1 MIKKIAVIGAT
12 GMLGKPVT
20 QQLIDDGFDITI
32 LARNTTKAK
41 EAFPTGQVL
50 EADVLDPISLLKSL
64 EGQEAV
70 YISLGPNR
78 NARKS
83 ARMPERE
90 GILNIIDAAK
100 HLGIK
105 RIALL
110 SSLVQNY
117 QGMNGFNW
125 WIFAMKLEAVVAIKK
140 SGIPYSIFYPS
151 TFMESIPRDIIR
163 GNKIMLI
170 SGSVAPMWFIAASDY
185 AKQVSKAFSIAGSNN
200 QEYPIQGLEAFD
212 WEQAASI
219 IAKNY
224 KKPLRVMRA
233 PSGML
238 KFLGNFIQPINY
250 AYHIC
255 EALNKYPEKFESEK
269 TWKELGTPSIQL
281 ADFIKSL

>member
-32 LARNTTKAK
+32 LARNITKAK
-41 EAFPTGQVL
+41 EAFPTSQVL

-70 YISLGPNR
+70 YISLSPNR

-163 GNKIMLI
+163 GNKIMLV

-238 KFLGNFIQPINY
+238 KFLGSFIQPVNY

-269 TWKELGTPSIQL
+269 TWKELGMPSIQL
-281 ADFIKSL
+281 ADFIKNL

>member
-20 QQLIDDGFDITI
+20 QQLINDGFEITI
-32 LARNTTKAK
+32 LARSTTKAK
-41 EAFPTGQVL
+41 EPFPSMRVL

-70 YISLGPNR
+70 YISLSPNR

-83 ARMPERE
+83 DRMPERE
-90 GILNIIDAAK
+90 GIVNIIDAAK

-117 QGMNGFNW
+117 QGMNQFNW
-125 WIFAMKLEAVVAIKK
+125 WIFDMKHRAVELIKK

-151 TFMESIPRDIIR
+151 TFMESIPRDIIK
-163 GNKIMLI
+163 GNKIMLV
-170 SGSVAPMWFIAASDY
+170 SGSVAPMWFIAAKDY
-185 AKQVSKAFSIAGSNN
+185 AKQVSKAFTIAGNNN
-200 QEYPIQGLEAFD
+200 QEYPIQGLEACD

-224 KKPLRVMRA
+224 KKPLKVIKA

-238 KFLGNFIQPINY
+238 KFLGNFIPAMNY

-255 EALNKYPEKFESEK
+255 EALNKYPEKFESEE
-269 TWKELGTPSIQL
+269 TWKDLGMPSIQL
-281 ADFIKSL
+281 GDFIKSL

>member
-70 YISLGPNR
+70 YISLSPNR

-83 ARMPERE
+83 DRMPERE

-163 GNKIMLI
+163 GNKIMLV

-269 TWKELGTPSIQL
+269 TWKELGMPSIQL

>member
-1 MIKKIAVIGAT
+1 MFRKIAVIGAT
-12 GMLGKPVT
+12 GMLGKPVA
-20 QQLIDDGFDITI
+20 QQLIHDGFDLTV
-32 LARNTTKAK
+32 LARNTTNAK
-41 EAFPTGQVL
+41 EAFPMVNVL

-70 YISLGPNR
+70 YISLSPNR
-78 NARKS
+78 NSRKS
-83 ARMPERE
+83 DRMPERE
-90 GILNIIDAAK
+90 GISNIIDAAK

-110 SSLVQNY
+110 SSLVHNY
-117 QGMNGFNW
+117 QGMNGFSW
-125 WIFAMKLEAVVAIKK
+125 WIFEMKQQAVELIKK

-163 GNKIMLI
+163 GNKIMLV
-170 SGSVAPMWFIAASDY
+170 SGSVAPMWFIGATDY
-185 AKQVSKAFSIAGSNN
+185 AKQVSKAFSIAGNNN

-224 KKPLRVMRA
+224 KKPLKLIKA

-238 KFLGNFIQPINY
+238 KFLGNFVQSMNY

-269 TWKELGTPSIQL
+269 TWKDLGMPSVRL

>member
-70 YISLGPNR
+70 YISLSPNR

-83 ARMPERE
+83 DRMPERE

-185 AKQVSKAFSIAGSNN
+185 AKQVSKAFSIAGNNN

-269 TWKELGTPSIQL
+269 TWKELGMPSIQL